1 MQGYRYPDPMLN
13 KGGSG
18 TGISP
23 TLKDFLLPIYRGDY
37 AGEVKYKKSHFLQ
50 TARTLCDLGFFAK
63 YRHLSDDALMLEISC
78 LIIDSDGYPEALFL
92 EGNYREM
99 LEVDTERILCCPSLE
114 DWKETRWEEIRKQ
127 DRLLDDEGDEDYEDD
142 ELLDED
148 WEKILEENMLLDE
161 DCEEILEENTF
172 LDKNCNKRP
181 EYSFDTLLDSLG
193 KLSKIARGKFV
204 PENVVEVDNNCIQ
217 FDLEGKNHSLTL
229 NGLPYEPSVLA
240 VQINPIIS
248 EIGYQFELLSGY
260 DVDCKYERDERYDL
274 YIILL
279 SEKEKQNLANK
290 IDDICDH
297 FWLLPRLDIW
307 YDMLDGE
314 ESPDYS
320 FEILLD
326 TLVNLSR
333 ISRGKFIFQ
342 NIVEIEKNLIQ
353 FNLNQKTC
361 SLAIKGP
368 PDDPWILA
376 GQINPM
382 IADTGYQFESCSD
395 GYPDEFIVFLSEDE
409 KQKIIEQKGLVFQNC
424 WEHYEFFF
432 NYYKKNNED
441 YWC

>member
-1 MQGYRYPDPMLN
+1 MLN
-13 KGGSG
+13 NGGSG

-23 TLKDFLLPIYRGDY
+23 TLKDFLLPIYKGDD
-37 AGEVKYKKSHFLQ
+37 AGEVEYKKSHFLQ

-63 YRHLSDDALMLEISC
+63 HHHLSDDALILEIIGLS
-78 LIIDSDGYPEALFL
+78 IDCDRSPETLFL
-92 EGNYREM
+92 EGNYWEM

-114 DWKETRWEEIRKQ
+114 EWKKIRRQKTGKQ
-127 DRLLDDEGDEDYEDD
+127 DTL
-142 ELLDED
+142 
-148 WEKILEENMLLDE
+148 
-161 DCEEILEENTF
+161 
-172 LDKNCNKRP
+172 LDKNSNKRP
-181 EYSFDTLLDSLG
+181 EHTFDTLLDSLG
-193 KLSKIARGKFV
+193 KLSKISRGKFV
-204 PENVVEVDNNCIQ
+204 PENIVELDPNCIE
-217 FDLEGKNHSLTL
+217 FDLEGKIHNLTL
-229 NGLPYEPSVLA
+229 NGLPYEPSSLA

-314 ESPDYS
+314 EPPDYS

-395 GYPDEFIVFLSEDE
+395 GYPDEFMVFLSEDE
-409 KQKIIEQKGLVFQNC
+409 KQKIIDKKGLTLENC
-424 WEHYEFFF
+424 WEHYQVFF
-432 NYYKKNNED
+432 NY
-441 YWC
+441 